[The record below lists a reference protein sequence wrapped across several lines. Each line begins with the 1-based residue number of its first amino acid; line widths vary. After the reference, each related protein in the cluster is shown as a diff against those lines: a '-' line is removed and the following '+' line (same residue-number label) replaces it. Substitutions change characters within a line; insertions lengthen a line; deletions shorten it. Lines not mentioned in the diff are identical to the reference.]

1 MWEVL
6 DLMSLARIASNS
18 LQVKNQVHDRERS
31 GGKRFMSAALY
42 DIPLRRIDG
51 NTASLADHKGAVLLV
66 VNVAS
71 RCGLT
76 PQYTEL
82 EEIYETY
89 RDRGFAVLGFPAN
102 EFAGQEPG
110 SNAEIQQFCQTKF
123 GVKFPMFEKIVVKGD
138 GQHPLYRQLIAECP
152 TAQQK
157 ANGTLRKTLDQHGL
171 GPSNETDIMW
181 NFEKFLVNRRGQVVG
196 RFAPD
201 IAPKDS
207 AITTAIEAEL
217 SKPA

>member
-1 MWEVL
+1 
-6 DLMSLARIASNS
+6 
-18 LQVKNQVHDRERS
+18 
-31 GGKRFMSAALY
+31 MSAALY

-51 NTASLADHKGAVLLV
+51 TPASLADHNGNVLLV

-71 RCGLT
+71 QCGLT
-76 PQYTEL
+76 PQYAEL
-82 EEIYETY
+82 EEIYEAY
-89 RDRGFAVLGFPAN
+89 RDRGFAVVGFPAN

-110 SNAEIQQFCQTKF
+110 SNAEIQQFCQTNY

-138 GQHPLYRQLIAECP
+138 RQHPLYRELIAECP

-157 ANGTLRKTLDQHGL
+157 PNGTLRKTLDQHGL
-171 GPSNETDIMW
+171 GPKNDTDIMW
-181 NFEKFLVNRRGQVVG
+181 NFEKFVVNRHGQVVG

-201 IAPKDS
+201 ITPKDP
-207 AITTAIEAEL
+207 ALTTVIETEL

>member
-1 MWEVL
+1 M
-6 DLMSLARIASNS
+6 ATAI
-18 LQVKNQVHDRERS
+18 
-31 GGKRFMSAALY
+31 Y
-42 DIPLRRIDG
+42 DIPVRRIEG
-51 NTASLADHKGAVLLV
+51 SEASLADHKGAVLLV

-71 RCGLT
+71 QCGLT
-76 PQYTEL
+76 PQYAEL

-89 RDRGFAVLGFPAN
+89 RDRGLVVLGFPAN

-138 GQHPLYRQLIAECP
+138 GQHPLYRELIEARP
-152 TAQQK
+152 SAQQ
-157 ANGTLRKTLDQHGL
+157 NPSGTLRKTLEKHGL
-171 GPSNETDIMW
+171 APTSDTDIMW
-181 NFEKFLVNRRGQVVG
+181 NFEKFLINRRGEVVG

-201 IAPKDS
+201 ISPKDVAITS
-207 AITTAIEAEL
+207 AIESEL

>member
-1 MWEVL
+1 M
-6 DLMSLARIASNS
+6 A
-18 LQVKNQVHDRERS
+18 
-31 GGKRFMSAALY
+31 AALY
-42 DIPLRRIDG
+42 DVPVRRIDG
-51 NTASLADHKGAVLLV
+51 SPVSLADHKGTVMLV

-71 RCGLT
+71 QCGLT

-82 EEIYETY
+82 EELYETY
-89 RDRGFAVLGFPAN
+89 RDRGFVVLGFPAN

-110 SNAEIQQFCQTKF
+110 SNAEIQKFCQTKF

-138 GQHPLYRQLIAECP
+138 GQHQLYQQLIAARP

-157 ANGTLRKTLDQHGL
+157 PNGTLRKTLEQHGL
-171 GPSNETDIMW
+171 APKNDTDIMW
-181 NFEKFLVNRRGQVVG
+181 NFEKFLINRQGEVVG

-201 IAPKDS
+201 ITPEDPVITS
-207 AITTAIEAEL
+207 AVEAEL

>member
-1 MWEVL
+1 M
-6 DLMSLARIASNS
+6 
-18 LQVKNQVHDRERS
+18 
-31 GGKRFMSAALY
+31 AAIY

-51 NTASLADHKGAVLLV
+51 SSASLADHKGSVLLV

-71 RCGLT
+71 QCGLT
-76 PQYTEL
+76 PQYAEL

-110 SNAEIQQFCQTKF
+110 SNAEIQQFCQTRF
-123 GVKFPMFEKIVVKGD
+123 GVQFPMFEKLVVKGE
-138 GQHPLYRQLIAECP
+138 GQHPLYRELIEECP
-152 TAQQK
+152 TARQNP
-157 ANGTLRKTLDQHGL
+157 NGRLRKTLDQHGL
-171 GPSNETDIMW
+171 GPQNDTDIMW

-201 IAPKDS
+201 ITPKDS
-207 AITTAIEAEL
+207 VITAAIETEL

>member
-1 MWEVL
+1 
-6 DLMSLARIASNS
+6 
-18 LQVKNQVHDRERS
+18 
-31 GGKRFMSAALY
+31 MSAAIY
-42 DIPLRRIDG
+42 DIPLRQIDG
-51 NTASLADHKGAVLLV
+51 TAVSLADHKGAVLLI

-71 RCGLT
+71 QCGLT
-76 PQYTEL
+76 PQYAEL

-89 RDRGFAVLGFPAN
+89 RDRGFTVLGFPAN

-110 SNAEIQQFCQTKF
+110 SNTEIQQFCQTKF
-123 GVKFPMFEKIVVKGD
+123 GVKFPMFEKIVVKGE
-138 GQHPLYRQLIAECP
+138 GQHPLYRHLIAEYP

-157 ANGTLRKTLDQHGL
+157 PKSGFRKMLEQHGL
-171 GPSNETDIMW
+171 GPRNDTDIMW
-181 NFEKFLVNRRGQVVG
+181 NFEKFLVNRHGQVVG

-207 AITTAIEAEL
+207 AITAAIEGEL